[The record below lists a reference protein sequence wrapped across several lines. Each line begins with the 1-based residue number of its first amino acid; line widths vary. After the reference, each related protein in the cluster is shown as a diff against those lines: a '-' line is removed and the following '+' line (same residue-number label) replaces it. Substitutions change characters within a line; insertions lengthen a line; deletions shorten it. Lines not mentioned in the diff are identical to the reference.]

1 MAQTEAQLRASKKYH
16 EQFDDIKVRVPKGE
30 RKVLREHAASCGQS
44 LNLFIIRAVYETMYR
59 DKAAKEEKEK
69 QKKAEDA

>member
-30 RKVLREHAASCGQS
+30 RKVWQEYATSCGQS
-44 LNLFIIRAVYETMYR
+44 VNTLIRRSVAEVMAREQ
-59 DKAAKEEKEK
+59 AA
-69 QKKAEDA
+69 QKKKPEDA